1 MTVTYICGE
10 EYRAFGSMD
19 NSVKNVTMTCLGNL
33 EWEWE
38 GGLCE
43 REYPKGLVI

>member
-1 MTVTYICGE
+1 MSVVYTCGE
-10 EYRAFGSMD
+10 GYRAFGSMD